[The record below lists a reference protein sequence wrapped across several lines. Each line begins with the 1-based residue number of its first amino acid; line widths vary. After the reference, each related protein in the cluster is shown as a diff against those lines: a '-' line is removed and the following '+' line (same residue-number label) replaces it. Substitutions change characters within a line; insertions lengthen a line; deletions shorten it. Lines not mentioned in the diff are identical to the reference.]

1 MINANF
7 VGNFFNYISLKARV
21 ELKARR
27 AELNGGLF
35 GINTLLK
42 AHNSHRQEQR
52 CRKML
57 ASQ

>member
-1 MINANF
+1 MQSLLRISPTT
-7 VGNFFNYISLKARV
+7 FNLKARV

>member
-1 MINANF
+1 MINAKSVEKF
-7 VGNFFNYISLKARV
+7 SGYISLKARV

>member
-1 MINANF
+1 MVNAKSVENF
-7 VGNFFNYISLKARV
+7 SDYVSLKARV

-35 GINTLLK
+35 GINTLLE